1 MRFGVTG
8 SLLVL
13 EWLCAPALGAQTAPL
28 PGKGLAQHA
37 FLYCGE
43 WQQRGQ
49 SEQTMYIVRGGKVVW
64 SYSISAK
71 DELGDCTML
80 SNGDIVFSRR
90 SGASEVTPDKRI
102 VWNYV
107 APPGT
112 EVHTAYPM
120 DTEHIL
126 VMQNGNPAKL
136 MVIRKSF
143 EDPAGEVERE
153 LTLETGVPTSA
164 HGQFR
169 HVRTTPEGTFLVAH
183 MDLGKVVEYSPDGK
197 PMWSVDAPSAW
208 AAVRLKNGHTLISGN
223 QNGYVRE
230 VDKSGKTV
238 WEIDKNDLPG
248 IPLYTVQEVSRL
260 ANGNT
265 LINNWPGSL
274 PTEQWPGTVQL
285 IEVTPDK
292 KVVWALQDWKT
303 LGPPTST
310 QLLDEPGFA
319 EKGEL
324 QR

>member
-1 MRFGVTG
+1 MRFGVTASWFIFQLG
-8 SLLVL
+8 
-13 EWLCAPALGAQTAPL
+13 CASALAAQSAPL
-28 PGKGLAQHA
+28 PGRGLAQHD

-49 SEQTMYIVRGGKVVW
+49 SPQTMYVVRGGKVTW
-64 SYSISAK
+64 SYSIPAK
-71 DELGDCTML
+71 DEISDCSML
-80 SNGDIVFSRR
+80 PNGDIVFARR
-90 SGASEVTPDKRI
+90 SGASEVTPEKRI

-120 DTEHIL
+120 DNDHIL
-126 VMQNGNPAKL
+126 VMQNGDPAKL
-136 MVIRKSF
+136 LVIRKTF

-153 LTLETGVPTSA
+153 IALETRVPSA
-164 HGQFR
+164 PHGQFR
-169 HVRTTPEGTFLVAH
+169 HVRMTPEGTFLVAH
-183 MDLGKVVEYSPDGK
+183 MDLNRVVEYSPDGK
-197 PMWSVDAPSAW
+197 PLWSVDAPSPW
-208 AAVRLKNGHTLISGN
+208 AAVRLRNGHTLISGN

-230 VDKSGKTV
+230 VDKNGKIV
-238 WEIDKNDLPG
+238 WELNKDDLPG

-274 PTEQWPGTVQL
+274 PLEQWPATVQL

-303 LGPPTST
+303 LGPPSCT
-310 QLLDEPGFA
+310 QILDAAGA
-319 EKGEL
+319 ADSGDA

>member
-8 SLLVL
+8 SWLVL
-13 EWLCAPALGAQTAPL
+13 QWLCASALAAQSAPL
-28 PGKGLAQHA
+28 PGKGLAQHP

-43 WQQRGQ
+43 WQHRGQ
-49 SEQTMYIVRGGKVVW
+49 SEQTIYVVRGGKVTW
-64 SYSISAK
+64 SYSVSAK

-120 DTEHIL
+120 DNEHIL
-126 VMQNGNPAKL
+126 VMQNGDPAKL
-136 MVIRKSF
+136 LVIHKTF
-143 EDPAGEVERE
+143 EDPAGEIERE
-153 LTLETGVPTSA
+153 LTIETAAPSSP

-169 HVRTTPEGTFLVAH
+169 HVRMTPDGTFLVAH
-183 MDLGKVVEYSPDGK
+183 MDLNRVVEYSPDGK
-197 PMWSVDAPSAW
+197 PLWSVDAASPW

-230 VDKSGKTV
+230 VDKAGKTV

-274 PTEQWPGTVQL
+274 PEDQWAGTVQL

-292 KVVWALQDWKT
+292 KVVWALQDWKD
-303 LGPPTST
+303 LGPPSST
-310 QLLDEPGFA
+310 QLLDEPGTP
-319 EKGEL
+319 EKDEL

>member
-1 MRFGVTG
+1 MRFGVIG
-8 SLLVL
+8 FWSVVQC
-13 EWLCAPALGAQTAPL
+13 LCVPALAAQSAL
-28 PGKGLAQHA
+28 PGKGLAQHD

-43 WQQRGQ
+43 WQQHGQ
-49 SEQTMYIVRGGKVVW
+49 SEQTILVVRGGKVAW
-64 SYSISAK
+64 TYSISAK
-71 DELGDCTML
+71 DELGDCSML

-112 EVHTAYPM
+112 EIHTASPI
-120 DTEHIL
+120 DNDHIL

-136 MVIRKSF
+136 LIIHKTF

-153 LTLETGVPTSA
+153 LTMETAKPASP

-169 HVRTTPEGTFLVAH
+169 HVRMTAEGTFLVAH
-183 MDLGKVVEYSPDGK
+183 MDLNRVVEYSPDGK
-197 PMWSVDAPSAW
+197 PLWSVDAASPW

-230 VDKSGKTV
+230 VDRNGKTV

-274 PTEQWPGTVQL
+274 PIEQWPSTVQL

-303 LGPPTST
+303 LGPPSST
-310 QLLDEPGFA
+310 QLLDEHGVA
-319 EKGEL
+319 ERGEL

>member
-1 MRFGVTG
+1 MRFGVNG
-8 SLLVL
+8 FSSLVQCF
-13 EWLCAPALGAQTAPL
+13 CAAALAAQPTL
-28 PGKGLAQHA
+28 PGKGLAQHD

-49 SEQTMYIVRGGKVVW
+49 SEQTIFVVRGGKIAW
-64 SYSISAK
+64 TYSISAK
-71 DELGDCTML
+71 EELGDCSML

-90 SGASEVTPDKRI
+90 TGASEVTPDKRI

-107 APPGT
+107 APSGT
-112 EVHTAYPM
+112 EIHTAYPI
-120 DTEHIL
+120 DNDHIL

-136 MVIRKSF
+136 LIIRKTF
-143 EDPAGEVERE
+143 EDPAGEIERE
-153 LTLETGVPTSA
+153 LTMETGHPASP

-169 HVRTTPEGTFLVAH
+169 HVRMTAEGTFLVAH
-183 MDLGKVVEYSPDGK
+183 MDLNRVVEYSPDGK
-197 PMWSVDAPSAW
+197 PLWSVEAASPW
-208 AAVRLKNGHTLISGN
+208 AAVRLKNGDTLISGN

-238 WEIDKNDLPG
+238 WELDKNDLPG

-274 PTEQWPGTVQL
+274 PMDQWPGTVQL
-285 IEVTPDK
+285 IEVTRDK
-292 KVVWALQDWKT
+292 KVVWALQDWKS
-303 LGPPTST
+303 LGPPSST
-310 QLLDEPGFA
+310 QLLDEPGVA
-319 EKGEL
+319 EHGDL